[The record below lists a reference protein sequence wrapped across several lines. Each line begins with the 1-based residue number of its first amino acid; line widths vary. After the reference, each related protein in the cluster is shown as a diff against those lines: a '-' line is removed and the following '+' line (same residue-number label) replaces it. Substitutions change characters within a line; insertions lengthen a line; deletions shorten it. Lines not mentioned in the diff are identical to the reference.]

1 MENFPNIIL
10 ASSYLLGKLT
20 NIETYL
26 RHNVKK
32 GAGVSLFPSQNQQGE
47 LIAHLSR
54 HSLRFWTARHSLT
67 IYPGSKSI
75 VPFLELPILM
85 R

>member
-10 ASSYLLGKLT
+10 ASNYLLGKLT
-20 NIETYL
+20 DVETCL

-54 HSLRFWTARHSLT
+54 HSL
-67 IYPGSKSI
+67 
-75 VPFLELPILM
+75 
-85 R
+85 